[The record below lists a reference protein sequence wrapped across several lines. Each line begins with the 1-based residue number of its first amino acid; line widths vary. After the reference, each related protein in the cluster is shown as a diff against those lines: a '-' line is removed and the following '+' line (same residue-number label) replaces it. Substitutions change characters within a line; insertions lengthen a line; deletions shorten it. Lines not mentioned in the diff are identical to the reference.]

1 VSFASSGIVS
11 CLEISGLRMLP
22 VVNVDVDI
30 GAVDGPEHEAH
41 ASRRKEFETYPELME
56 DITER

>member
-1 VSFASSGIVS
+1 
-11 CLEISGLRMLP
+11 MLP